1 MILVSGASGKSG
13 SAVLRALARR
23 GTNARALVHR
33 KEQVGAATAAG
44 AVEVVCGDML
54 DLVDLE
60 RAMEGA
66 DHVYHICP
74 NMHPQEV
81 EIGMRVMA
89 AAKKQRVS
97 HFLYHSVLHPQV
109 EAMPHHWNKMR
120 VEEFLFTSGLPTTIL
135 QPCAYMQN
143 ISGYWDAIT
152 RDGIYAVPYAPET
165 QISIVDLEDVAEVA
179 ARVLTEPGHQS
190 ASYEL
195 CGPDPLSQHD
205 VAAMLAKGLGKPVH
219 ALSLDRTA
227 WADVV
232 SKAGMA
238 PYTVDTLGKMFEYY
252 ERNGFVGSPGVIEW
266 LLGRSPT
273 TFEAYIRR
281 ILSGAI

>member
-1 MILVSGASGKSG
+1 MILISGASGKSG
-13 SAVLRALARR
+13 TAVLRALARR
-23 GTNARALVHR
+23 GANARALVHR
-33 KEQVGAATAAG
+33 KEQAGAASAAG

-54 DLVDLE
+54 NSGDLE

-81 EIGMRVMA
+81 TVGMKVVE

-97 HFLYHSVLHPQV
+97 HFVYHSVLHPQV

-120 VEEFLFTSGLPTTIL
+120 VEEFLFTSGMPTTIL

-143 ISGYWDAIT
+143 ISGYWDGIIS
-152 RDGIYAVPYAPET
+152 DGIYAVPYSPET

-179 ARVLTEPGHQS
+179 ARVLTEPGHQG

-195 CGPDPLSQHD
+195 AGPAPLSQQD
-205 VAAMLAKGLGKPVH
+205 VALSLAKALGRPVR
-219 ALSLDRTA
+219 AVSLDRTA
-227 WADVV
+227 WIDGAY
-232 SKAGMA
+232 KAGMA

-252 ERNGFVGSPGVIEW
+252 ERNGFVGSPRVIEW

-273 TFEAYIRR
+273 TFEAYIWR
-281 ILSGAI
+281 ILSGVI